1 MFRVT
6 LLEQRSIGG
15 LYESLTS
22 VTSDHSFYTAR
33 NQARRA
39 TRQALKAFEKEVA
52 RCAKT
57 NPKKFY
63 KYISSRTKV
72 RVGISELHTAD
83 RRAISD
89 EEKATA
95 LNDFF
100 VSVFTNEDTNPPT
113 YEMHRVDTPW
123 PDLKLTHEQVHDE
136 LRSLNESKSPGPD
149 RLHPKVLRETADTI
163 TAPLLTIHQHSLDIG
178 EVPEAWKRARVTAIY
193 KGSRNDPGNY
203 RPVSITSICC
213 KVLEKLIRQAFVK
226 HMSQNNLFTKEQ
238 HGFLGGRS
246 CITQLLSALEEWTD
260 ALDKGVDIDTIYFD
274 FAKAFDTV
282 PHRRLVAKL
291 KSYQISRQLVRWT
304 ESYLHNRVQQVS
316 VNSVCSEWIK
326 VTSGVP
332 QGSVLGPVLFLAFIN
347 DMPGTVENSIRL
359 FADDTKLYRAVTS
372 ADNDRKS
379 LQRDIDTLDAWSQK
393 WMLKFHPDKCKIM
406 RIGQRHR
413 EHTYSMKT
421 SDGQTT
427 EIKKTTAE
435 KDLGVTI
442 DNRLTFSEHINNT
455 VKKANQVMG
464 MIRRTFKFIDKD
476 IFALL
481 FKSRVRPILEYGN
494 TIWSPRLKKDIDAI
508 ERVQRRATKTV
519 PGLATLP
526 YPERLRV
533 LKLPSLIYRRARGDM
548 IETYKYQH
556 NVYDI
561 DNEWLK
567 PETSTVTRGHTRKLI
582 KPRCNSTLRLH
593 CFSHRVVN
601 PWNSLPE
608 NVVSAPS
615 VNAFKSRLD
624 NHWKAYQFTVE
635 QIVM

>member
-1 MFRVT
+1 M
-6 LLEQRSIGG
+6 
-15 LYESLTS
+15 
-22 VTSDHSFYTAR
+22 
-33 NQARRA
+33 
-39 TRQALKAFEKEVA
+39 
-52 RCAKT
+52 
-57 NPKKFY
+57 
-63 KYISSRTKV
+63 
-72 RVGISELHTAD
+72 
-83 RRAISD
+83 
-89 EEKATA
+89 
-95 LNDFF
+95 
-100 VSVFTNEDTNPPT
+100 
-113 YEMHRVDTPW
+113 
-123 PDLKLTHEQVHDE
+123 
-136 LRSLNESKSPGPD
+136 
-149 RLHPKVLRETADTI
+149 
-163 TAPLLTIHQHSLDIG
+163 
-178 EVPEAWKRARVTAIY
+178 
-193 KGSRNDPGNY
+193 
-203 RPVSITSICC
+203 
-213 KVLEKLIRQAFVK
+213 
-226 HMSQNNLFTKEQ
+226 
-238 HGFLGGRS
+238 
-246 CITQLLSALEEWTD
+246 
-260 ALDKGVDIDTIYFD
+260 DIDTIYFD
-274 FAKAFDTV
+274 FANAFDTV

-316 VNSVCSEWIK
+316 MNGVCSEWIK

-435 KDLGVTI
+435 RDLGVTI

-561 DNEWLK
+561 DNEWLT

-635 QIVM
+635 QIVFVTCALQVETNHYH